1 MKTAKNLLIPA
12 IVMILLVIGV
22 VVFYFVDRGIKDH
35 PASTTVNNVDLLYI
49 NPMDVASVKVLQ
61 KDGNNEVRVDKSQS
75 ADGTVVY
82 NYNGRDKGLETYSQS
97 EMAAYVSSLNSFVGC
112 TLVSENANLSD
123 YGLDSPEFTVTITK
137 TDGSQKVV
145 YIGKLTPDG
154 ENCYVCAQ
162 GSNTVYM
169 AGYNKYYVASKNG
182 NDFID
187 DRLIEVGLKDLE
199 SVSFSRKRDSVNLS
213 GKCSYDD
220 SNGSFA
226 VYFNKP
232 YTIDSSEYFNKLI
245 ENLCTLSAD
254 DYENA
259 TNENLSK
266 FGLAIPE
273 VSISLMVKG
282 GKTYSLTFSTAKEGF
297 YYGRLNGMGKIFKV
311 DADRFELL
319 ETPLL
324 KLINDYIFHDSCD
337 KIDSVEVT
345 GRDKQF
351 VMKMD
356 VAKDEVISDSKST
369 VSLDGRNAKVT
380 NSNGRSY
387 AAMLYETIFGIGI
400 GGAEGNA
407 VIPENAV
414 ADTSI
419 KVYDRNHSAVVY
431 AFYRRSDDSFYVTKD
446 GKYTGFYVFKREL
459 YNDGGQDTYAYG
471 IWPAYEIL
479 TKAITNAMNGVY
491 DIPDGK

>member
-1 MKTAKNLLIPA
+1 MKSAKNLLIPF
-12 IVMILLVIGV
+12 IVMVLLVIGV
-22 VVFYFVDRGIKDH
+22 VVFYFVDRGMKDR
-35 PASTTVNNVDLLYI
+35 PVSTEVNIVDLLYI
-49 NPMDVASVKVLQ
+49 SPMDVASVKVLQ
-61 KDGNNEVRVDKSQS
+61 KEGNNEVRVDKSQT
-75 ADGTVVY
+75 ADGTEVY
-82 NYNGRDKGLETYSQS
+82 DYKGSDKGSETYSQS
-97 EMAAYVSSLNSFVGC
+97 EMKAYVSSLNSFVGC
-112 TLVSENANLSD
+112 SLVSENANLAD

-145 YIGKLTPDG
+145 FIGKLSPDG
-154 ENCYVCAQ
+154 TGCYVCAQ
-162 GSNTVYM
+162 GSTAVYM
-169 AGYNKYYVASKNG
+169 AGSDKHYIASKNG

-187 DRLIEVGLKDLE
+187 DRLIEIGLKDLE
-199 SVSFSRKRDSVNLS
+199 TVSFSRKKDSVSLY

-220 SNGSFA
+220 SNDSFA
-226 VYFNKP
+226 IYFNKP
-232 YTIDSSEYFNKLI
+232 FTIDSSVYFNKLI
-245 ENLCTLSAD
+245 ENLCSLSAV

-259 TNENLSK
+259 TNENLAK

-273 VSISLMVKG
+273 VSVTLGAKN

-311 DADRFELL
+311 EASRYELL

-324 KLINDYIFHDSCD
+324 KLINDYVFHDSCD

-345 GRDKQF
+345 GKDRQF
-351 VMKMD
+351 VLKLD
-356 VAKDEVISDSKST
+356 VAKDAVISDSKST

-380 NSNGRSY
+380 NGSGRSY
-387 AAMLYETIFGIGI
+387 AAMLYEAIFGIGI
-400 GGAEGNA
+400 GGVEENA
-407 VIPENAV
+407 VIPENAS

-419 KVYDRNHSAVVY
+419 KVFDRNHSAVVY
-431 AFYRRSDDSFYVTKD
+431 AFYRRNDDSFYVTKD

-459 YNDGGQDTYAYG
+459 YNDGGQDTYVYG

-491 DIPDGK
+491 EIPDGK